1 MPTVLACVIS
11 AVVAI
16 CVYILVTNFIFKK
29 SLRKKRAAL
38 LKEAE
43 SEGEVIKK
51 EKILQAKEK
60 FIQLKSDHDRQVNER
75 NQKLNQREQ
84 NIRQQENALNQ
95 QQQEL
100 ERKLKENERLKEQMS
115 NHMAALERKKEEA
128 DRLIQEQNSRLEQI
142 GGMSSEE
149 AKNTLIENMRSE
161 AKSAAMAYIN
171 ETIEEAKLNLDKAKQ
186 ELEEQQS
193 FLTLL
198 QSVSRQGA
206 EALLSQLS
214 ESKKERVS
222 PSIYPYAAYRGETCY
237 LIGHS
242 ASSNSFLSFVYD
254 TDPTHYWLHVKG
266 THGSHVII
274 RKANPTDEEITLGC
288 ELALLSS
295 NLSSGEVI
303 YCPHKNIRR
312 GKANGQV
319 ILGEYRSAYIRK
331 VSDGAKR
338 IYQSRE
344 KAK

>member
-1 MPTVLACVIS
+1 MPTVLAFVIS

-171 ETIEEAKLNLDKAKQ
+171 ETIEEAKMSAN
-186 ELEEQQS
+186 
-193 FLTLL
+193 
-198 QSVSRQGA
+198 
-206 EALLSQLS
+206 
-214 ESKKERVS
+214 KE
-222 PSIYPYAAYRGETCY
+222 
-237 LIGHS
+237 
-242 ASSNSFLSFVYD
+242 
-254 TDPTHYWLHVKG
+254 
-266 THGSHVII
+266 
-274 RKANPTDEEITLGC
+274 
-288 ELALLSS
+288 
-295 NLSSGEVI
+295 
-303 YCPHKNIRR
+303 
-312 GKANGQV
+312 
-319 ILGEYRSAYIRK
+319 
-331 VSDGAKR
+331 AKR
-338 IYQSRE
+338 IVVQTIQRVATETAIENSVTVFNIESDEVKGRIIGRE
-344 KAK
+344 GRNIRALEAATGIEIIVDDTPEAA